1 MIKWSKLVSAANKA
15 ALFRYLTAL
24 WLLLKDPR
32 TPLAAKVVAGLVVA
46 YALSPIDLI
55 PDFIPILGQLDDLI
69 LIPLGVTLA
78 VKLVPPALWAEMQ
91 QRAEAFRG
99 KLPKMVWGL
108 LLVALIWAALLALF
122 VWALVSAAVA
132 A

>member
-1 MIKWSKLVSAANKA
+1 VIKWSKLVSAANKA

-24 WLLLKDPR
+24 WLLLKDAR
-32 TPLAAKVVAGLVVA
+32 TPFAAKVVAGIVVA

-78 VKLVPPALWAEMQ
+78 VKLVPPDLWAEMQ
-91 QRAEAFRG
+91 QRAEAYRG

-108 LLVALIWAALLALF
+108 LLVGLIWAVLLGLF
-122 VWALVSAAVA
+122 IWAMVGAVVKA
-132 A
+132 